1 MRFEGLLKNRE
12 KKDPKQEKRKKAA
25 AIDAAVLDADKKLRR
40 LNDDYSLI
48 LQKELMIAR
57 ANQRKGI
64 KNQDNYSKIGIAY
77 YSILLVKKAQERMQ
91 EISSS
96 RALYNCMTEMG
107 EALSM
112 INGLSGK
119 VGKITPKKVMDG
131 MKRMDGASG
140 GVSADLMKTMSKL
153 SALEEGLSG
162 EDAKNTGVEGL
173 VSVELIEKL
182 INGEDVES
190 CLDERARVTTQ
201 PEDMMQLFG
210 DVNQIIN
217 GSSEEYTAPVENEQV
232 DMDSLKELIDSL

>member
-1 MRFEGLLKNRE
+1 MIFEGLLKNRE

-25 AIDAAVLDADKKLRR
+25 AIDTAVLDADRKLRR

-64 KNQDNYSKIGIAY
+64 KNQDNYSRIGIAY

-91 EISSS
+91 ELSST

-107 EALSM
+107 EALAA

-119 VGKITPKKVMDG
+119 VGKMNPKKVMDG

-140 GVSADLMKTMSKL
+140 GVSADLIKTLGRL
-153 SALEEGLSG
+153 STLEESLSG

-182 INGEDVES
+182 INGEDIED
-190 CLDERARVTTQ
+190 CLEGRAGITTQ
-201 PEDMMQLFG
+201 PEDMMKLFG
-210 DVNQIIN
+210 DANRIIN
-217 GSSEEYTAPVENEQV
+217 GGSEEYIGPEENGPV